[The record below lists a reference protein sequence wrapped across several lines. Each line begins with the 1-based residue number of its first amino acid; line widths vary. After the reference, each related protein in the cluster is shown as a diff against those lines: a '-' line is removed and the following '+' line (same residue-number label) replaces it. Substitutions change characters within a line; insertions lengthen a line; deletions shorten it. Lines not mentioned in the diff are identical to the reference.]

1 LCTRRLDRRAPHP
14 LKPLERIAAMHR
26 RNDLARVGERHAK
39 LASKRVRRQGLKGKH
54 GGVPY
59 HAACYV
65 AAVFGL
71 SFGEFVVLVLVAVV
85 VLGPKE
91 MPRYLRKAGL
101 FAGRLR
107 RMAYDMRQKSGID
120 EVLRTEGID
129 RDIAEIR
136 RLARGEIGGVV
147 AAVRSATNG
156 ARLDDVSHSPYAAAA
171 NAAQGALSPPSS
183 PVPLL
188 IAPRPIVVDRERE
201 YPRDGADAYGAL
213 PEDSRV
219 YDGALPPSAL
229 ADDPLYAR
237 GDDPARGG
245 SEESTS

>member
-1 LCTRRLDRRAPHP
+1 MNGRD
-14 LKPLERIAAMHR
+14 
-26 RNDLARVGERHAK
+26 NLARVRERNPE
-39 LASKRVRRQGLKGKH
+39 LARERLGRQGLKGEH
-54 GGVPY
+54 SESGY

-91 MPRYLRKAGL
+91 VPRYLRKAGQ

-107 RMAYDMRQKSGID
+107 RMAFEMREKSGID

-156 ARLDDVSHSPYAAAA
+156 VRFDDVAHSPYPAASPAPAAAI
-171 NAAQGALSPPSS
+171 SPAPA

-188 IAPRPIVVDRERE
+188 IPPRPLVVDRERE
-201 YPRDGADAYGAL
+201 YPGEGADSYGAL
-213 PEDSRV
+213 PEDSTV
-219 YDGALPPSAL
+219 YQGALPPSPL
-229 ADDPLYAR
+229 AGDPLYAH
-237 GDDPARGG
+237 GG
-245 SEESTS
+245 AAPGEEAPPEGSSPVSPS